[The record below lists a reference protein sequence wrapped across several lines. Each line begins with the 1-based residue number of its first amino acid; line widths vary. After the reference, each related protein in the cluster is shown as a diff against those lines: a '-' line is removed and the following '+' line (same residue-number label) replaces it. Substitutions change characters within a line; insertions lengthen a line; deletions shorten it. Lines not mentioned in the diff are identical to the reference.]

1 MNWKL
6 FSIGLLCTICSVS
19 ASSLV
24 VKREAKC
31 DEIKAEFTQCTR
43 RAYADYTAKVKEG
56 SDGKPDF
63 MARKACNYMTA
74 AVEDCAKILAPCYT
88 EEELNKQKD
97 EQLKQVLA
105 QVQSSIK
112 EWDTNKCP
120 ATKAHVERLKAAE
133 EAEENPD
140 KPSTGQQQREG
151 DGEEGGETGDA
162 STLTSSVLF
171 ALMLATLF

>member
-6 FSIGLLCTICSVS
+6 FSIGLLCTICSVT

-31 DEIKAEFTQCTR
+31 DEINTEFTQCTR

-88 EEELNKQKD
+88 EEELTKQKD

-133 EAEENPD
+133 DAKENPD
-140 KPSTGQQQREG
+140 KPSTGQQQKEG
-151 DGEEGGETGDA
+151 DGEGSETGDA